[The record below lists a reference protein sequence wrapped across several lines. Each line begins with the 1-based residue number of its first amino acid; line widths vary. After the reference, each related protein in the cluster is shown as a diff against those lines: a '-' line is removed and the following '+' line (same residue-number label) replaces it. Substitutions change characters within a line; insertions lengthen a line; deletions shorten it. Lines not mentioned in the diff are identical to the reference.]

1 MFVPGSTYNR
11 RSLHA
16 KYGGQAQGGICTPA
30 RHPFIMLFTG
40 ESGAAYGYHDGW
52 TPDGVFQYTGEG
64 QRATCRLCAGT
75 EQSAIMKKRGRIY
88 ISLSRSRAGR
98 GWHGVRE

>member
-1 MFVPGSTYNR
+1 
-11 RSLHA
+11 
-16 KYGGQAQGGICTPA
+16 
-30 RHPFIMLFTG
+30 
-40 ESGAAYGYHDGW
+40 
-52 TPDGVFQYTGEG
+52 
-64 QRATCRLCAGT
+64 LCAGT